1 MAIDDIL
8 TDPVAFKFTP
18 KTRNDT
24 YPFISPSNADLTG
37 KYYLVTGASKGLGRA
52 MVISLSQA
60 GASGIAI
67 MSRSSNAETI
77 KLAHEAARKAGKGK
91 DGPRIL
97 DLKGDT
103 TVKAD
108 VDAVAAAV
116 EREFGRLDVLVNNA
130 GGSDDWVPITKT
142 EPEDW
147 WQTWEVNVR
156 GVYLMDRA
164 LIPLLLK
171 GGEKT
176 IITVSS
182 AGALATM

>member
-8 TDPVAFKFTP
+8 SDPIAHKFTT
-18 KTRNDT
+18 KTPNDT
-24 YPFISPSNADLTG
+24 YPFISSLTADLTG
-37 KYYLVTGASKGLGRA
+37 KYYLVTGASKGIGRS

-60 GASGIAI
+60 GASGIAV

-77 KLAHEAARKAGKGK
+77 KLAQEAARKARQGKE
-91 DGPRIL
+91 GPRIL

-116 EREFGRLDVLVNNA
+116 EREFGRLDVLINNA
-130 GGSDDWVPITKT
+130 GGSDDWIPIADT
-142 EPEDW
+142 EPEAW

-171 GGEKT
+171 GGDKT
-176 IITVSS
+176 IVTVSS
-182 AGALATM
+182 VGALAAL